1 MRRGGQ
7 LSSEDGVCG
16 DGRCGGIV
24 IPSIAVVAGSIG
36 ILSGQ
41 RRYRSGALALFHSLG
56 AQVLAI
62 LGHILNG
69 VRLGLRSRCLHGYFK
84 KSNLSIAFFGD
95 TCHGVTASDLVF
107 VTKCNRTVLGH
118 QRIGVE
124 SQQAIFN
131 FCASS
136 YLKAN
141 SCKVN
146 TINNNICILVTV
158 VQSRSIA
165 LPCSIRNFIVNQTS
179 TIADVLLGSVYIT
192 CIISHISFA
201 VSIEHSLISHCK

>member
-7 LSSEDGVCG
+7 LSSEGGVCG
-16 DGRCGGIV
+16 DGRRGGIG

-36 ILSGQ
+36 SLRGQ
-41 RRYRSGALALFHSLG
+41 SRYRSGALALFHSLG
-56 AQVLAI
+56 AQRSAV
-62 LGHILNG
+62 LGHIVNG

-141 SCKVN
+141 SCNVN

-201 VSIEHSLISHCK
+201 VSIDHSLIGHCK

>member
-41 RRYRSGALALFHSLG
+41 SRYRSGALALFHSLG

-69 VRLGLRSRCLHGYFK
+69 VRLGLRRAGATDLQSTHSRSGALILGHTGYSVHTIGVNGTHVQVAQTGVVGRPIIHAKLQQVVGNHSAF
-84 KSNLSIAFFGD
+84 SNLETNGTQIQALQLNAQPIIAAQGAIGLKSVVVANIHNG
-95 TCHGVTASDLVF
+95 TGLRQMRSSD
-107 VTKCNRTVLGH
+107 R
-118 QRIGVE
+118 
-124 SQQAIFN
+124 
-131 FCASS
+131 
-136 YLKAN
+136 
-141 SCKVN
+141 
-146 TINNNICILVTV
+146 
-158 VQSRSIA
+158 QS
-165 LPCSIRNFIVNQTS
+165 
-179 TIADVLLGSVYIT
+179 
-192 CIISHISFA
+192 IIS
-201 VSIEHSLISHCK
+201 VIEL